1 LLKNILMAQGHR
13 VGLVCTDGM
22 YVQNTLRRIGDFSG
36 GTPCRDLLLQPDI
49 DAAVME
55 TARGGMLKWGLGF
68 DRCDV
73 AVMTAVTDTQTGMDG
88 IPDEDAMADLKGYL
102 LEAAT
107 DAVVLNADDHR
118 VMLQRSRVP
127 ADCQVLLFSQ
137 NPDNP
142 EILEHVRRGGTAVIL
157 RGRGE
162 GACIRVCEAA
172 NEQTLVSVADVPLV
186 SARGQRHNMG
196 NVMAAA
202 AAALGMA
209 VPKADIVRGLTTLKD
224 NPGRQMFIEGLPF
237 RLVLDRAECRTRMQA
252 LCQVAQAQPVFGRRL
267 LLMTMPGNRP
277 DQHFDDV
284 ARVVA
289 GQFDHFVLFSWMDL
303 RGRSR
308 DFMPARLMSA
318 LTEAGVDPSCI
329 DTVSDQAEAYA
340 HGLRMAAPGDLLCV
354 VMLERGLARD
364 AFLDLVNQGPDFPA
378 DHYRAFLRRAK
389 QSLGGSKQV
398 RTSGAVPVEEDA
410 PL

>member
-1 LLKNILMAQGHR
+1 M
-13 VGLVCTDGM
+13 
-22 YVQNTLRRIGDFSG
+22 
-36 GTPCRDLLLQPDI
+36 
-49 DAAVME
+49 
-55 TARGGMLKWGLGF
+55 
-68 DRCDV
+68 
-73 AVMTAVTDTQTGMDG
+73 
-88 IPDEDAMADLKGYL
+88 
-102 LEAAT
+102 
-107 DAVVLNADDHR
+107 
-118 VMLQRSRVP
+118 
-127 ADCQVLLFSQ
+127 
-137 NPDNP
+137 
-142 EILEHVRRGGTAVIL
+142 
-157 RGRGE
+157 
-162 GACIRVCEAA
+162 
-172 NEQTLVSVADVPLV
+172 
-186 SARGQRHNMG
+186 
-196 NVMAAA
+196 
-202 AAALGMA
+202 
-209 VPKADIVRGLTTLKD
+209 
-224 NPGRQMFIEGLPF
+224 
-237 RLVLDRAECRTRMQA
+237 
-252 LCQVAQAQPVFGRRL
+252 L
-267 LLMTMPGNRP
+267 LLMTMHGNRP